1 MINAGSGHVL
11 RKAELDT
18 VIFKPSLAPLHSWA
32 KLRAEAVCEC
42 LRGTVASHISGRLPL
57 GPSSTALAGE
67 PGSPVARPWHAKWQY
82 WDAFVSEASCPLH
95 SNGSLAHSL
104 LRRGTAPLGDVSP
117 TPGDPAKAYKGVRRD
132 LQPGHLRGLE
142 GVPLPTGPSL
152 AVLRLG
158 PGSRGPGTPTAPQ
171 RLNPEEAREG
181 RRRGCARRS
190 GERAGRG
197 EQRGQERGALSERGS
212 AGSTARTF
220 LCVARP
226 RRRWP
231 APGPRPRPRPARRSL
246 PARWQPR
253 PPSILR
259 VSSGRAAGPA

>member
-132 LQPGHLRGLE
+132 LQPGHLRGFE
-142 GVPLPTGPSL
+142 GVPLPAGPSL

-197 EQRGQERGALSERGS
+197 ARGAARAGARGALRARERGEH
-212 AGSTARTF
+212 RPHLP
-220 LCVARP
+220 LCGAAAAALARP
-226 RRRWP
+226 GSPSPPPPGAPVPPGKMATP
-231 APGPRPRPRPARRSL
+231 AAVNPPGE
-246 PARWQPR
+246 
-253 PPSILR
+253 
-259 VSSGRAAGPA
+259 